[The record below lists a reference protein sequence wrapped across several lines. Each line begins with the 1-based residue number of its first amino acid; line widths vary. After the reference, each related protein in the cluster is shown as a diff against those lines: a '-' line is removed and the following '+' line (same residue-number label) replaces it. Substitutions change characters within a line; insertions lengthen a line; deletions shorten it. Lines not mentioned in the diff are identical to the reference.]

1 MLWRSEAACGAA
13 GRVRVLTLASS
24 SVNAIRQQV
33 SPRNRAG
40 YENAE
45 TGGCVC
51 GAAQPASPRC
61 LCAFSRA
68 GHQMDNLY
76 AIIATALIGVVG
88 VAIFLLNQPA
98 EAKKKSKGPGLKPR
112 DDWHAQ

>member
-1 MLWRSEAACGAA
+1 MRCTKTGCLP
-13 GRVRVLTLASS
+13 LAL
-24 SVNAIRQQV
+24 RK
-33 SPRNRAG
+33 
-40 YENAE
+40 
-45 TGGCVC
+45 
-51 GAAQPASPRC
+51 PASPRC
-61 LCAFSRA
+61 LCAEFSRA
-68 GHQMDNLY
+68 GDQMDNLY

>member
-1 MLWRSEAACGAA
+1 MFCRAEAACGAS
-13 GRVRVLTLASS
+13 GLRLRVLTVASS
-24 SVNAIRQQV
+24 SVNAKRQQV
-33 SPRNRAG
+33 CLGIGLVVRKR
-40 YENAE
+40 
-45 TGGCVC
+45 VC
-51 GAAQPASPRC
+51 WCRPRC
-61 LCAFSRA
+61 KPPPRCSCADFSRA
-68 GHQMDNLY
+68 VHQMDNLY

>member
-1 MLWRSEAACGAA
+1 MLYQNGWLCRRSA
-13 GRVRVLTLASS
+13 
-24 SVNAIRQQV
+24 
-33 SPRNRAG
+33 
-40 YENAE
+40 
-45 TGGCVC
+45 
-51 GAAQPASPRC
+51 PASPRC
-61 LCAFSRA
+61 SCAEISRA